1 MKKIDIR
8 RLRLRLGAF
17 IVVACTGAISFMSS
31 RDLADMAHFGWLSWL
46 FPVCLDA
53 VAAVALD
60 IWMRR
65 SGAQRIAGWL
75 GMTAIVLSTAS
86 NAADHYLSTG
96 LVLAAVLGVAPPAM
110 LAWMLLALHK
120 HAAPMAG
127 TAAPAVPLAPLVPE
141 IRYPSTSTA
150 PITPVP
156 DSHEWIGASG
166 SRYQTADRPV
176 PQPAP
181 VPTAQDQ
188 EPASYS
194 TVAPPETDSEKTLVM
209 APIGRKVSE
218 PGETRTKAVPARTKN
233 HLVSMPVGRATEA
246 NADLA
251 KQLAEEGTVPAR
263 RQIMTRFGVGT
274 GRATTIARLAEE
286 LIAS

>member
-1 MKKIDIR
+1 MKKIDIKR
-8 RLRLRLGAF
+8 VRLRLGAF

-31 RDLADMAHFGWLSWL
+31 RDLAWMAHFGWLSWL

-65 SGAQRIAGWL
+65 SGAQRISGWL
-75 GMTAIVLSTAS
+75 GMTAIMLSTAS

-96 LVLAAVLGVAPPAM
+96 LVLAAVLGVVPPAM

-120 HAAPMAG
+120 HVAPQAG
-127 TAAPAVPLAPLVPE
+127 TTVELAPAVPVVPIEAVVPLVPQYQPVPAE
-141 IRYPSTSTA
+141 PVVPVSQDHHETRTSA
-150 PITPVP
+150 VPIVLPRGPITYP
-156 DSHEWIGASG
+156 
-166 SRYQTADRPV
+166 
-176 PQPAP
+176 
-181 VPTAQDQ
+181 
-188 EPASYS
+188 
-194 TVAPPETDSEKTLVM
+194 TVAPPETDNEKTVVM

-218 PGETRTKAVPARTKN
+218 PGETRTKVVPAARRN
-233 HLVSMPVGRATEA
+233 GLVSMPVGRGTEA

-251 KQLAEEGTVPAR
+251 KELAAEGAVPAR

-274 GRATTIARLAEE
+274 GRATTIARIAEE
-286 LIAS
+286 LMSA